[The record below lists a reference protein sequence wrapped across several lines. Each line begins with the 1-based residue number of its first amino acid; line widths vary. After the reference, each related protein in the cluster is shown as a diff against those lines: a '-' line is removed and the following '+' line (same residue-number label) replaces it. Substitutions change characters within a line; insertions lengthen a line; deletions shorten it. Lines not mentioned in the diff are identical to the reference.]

1 MKPLPLISVIIP
13 CFKNE
18 ANIPVTGKKLIEN
31 EALLEGRARFEYI
44 LIDDGSPDQTWNSIL
59 AFQELYP
66 AQVKAIRFTRNFGS
80 TNATYAGMEI
90 AEGDCTII
98 ISADLQDPI
107 ELFPKMFEYWQK
119 GIPLVVANR
128 SQREEPF
135 IQRWISGLSH
145 YLIRKFALNKL
156 PQGGFDFVLFDRKVR
171 DHIVQ
176 IQDKNSFLPYLL
188 IWLGYDF
195 VSIPYVRKKREIGRS
210 SYTLGK
216 KIKSLVDSF
225 VAFSFF
231 PVRLISILGLS
242 LGIIALLYA
251 IVVLIGKSLGLI
263 PIDGWTSMMVILLL
277 VSSFQMIGIGILGE
291 YIWRTLDASRSR
303 PNFIVSEKKMNH
315 PSDKTQPDA

>member
-1 MKPLPLISVIIP
+1 MNSLPLISVIIP
-13 CFKNE
+13 CFRNE
-18 ANIPVTGKKLIEN
+18 ANIPVTGARLIEN
-31 EALLEGRARFEYI
+31 EKLLEGRAQFEYI
-44 LIDDGSPDQTWNSIL
+44 LIDDGSPDQTWEAL
-59 AFQELYP
+59 KTFQAQYP
-66 AQVKAIRFTRNFGS
+66 EKVKIIRFTRNFGS

-90 AEGDCTII
+90 AQGDCSII

-107 ELFPKMFEYWQK
+107 ELFPKMFDYWQK
-119 GIPLVVANR
+119 GLPLVVANR
-128 SQREEPF
+128 SNREEPWLQKF
-135 IQRWISGLSH
+135 ISGISH
-145 YLIRKFALNKL
+145 SLIRRFALSKL
-156 PQGGFDFVLFDRKVR
+156 PHGGFDFVLFDRKVR
-171 DHIVQ
+171 EHIVQ

-195 VSIPYVRKKREIGRS
+195 VSIPYVRKKREIGKS

-231 PVRLISILGLS
+231 PVRLISILGLT
-242 LGIIALLYA
+242 LGAIALLYA
-251 IVVLIGKSLGLI
+251 LVVLVGKYMGWI

-303 PNFIVSEKKMNH
+303 PNYIIAETIQSPKRSENH
-315 PSDKTQPDA
+315 S

>member
-1 MKPLPLISVIIP
+1 MNQLPLISVIIP
-13 CFKNE
+13 CFRNE
-18 ANIPVTGKKLIEN
+18 ANIPVTGMRLIEN

-44 LIDDGSPDQTWNSIL
+44 LIDDGSPDKTWESIC
-59 AFQELYP
+59 AFQALHP
-66 AQVKAIRFTRNFGS
+66 TQVKAIRFTRNFGS

-107 ELFPKMFEYWQK
+107 ELFPKMFDYWQK
-119 GIPLVVANR
+119 GIPLVIANR
-128 SQREEPF
+128 GQREEPLL
-135 IQRWISGLSH
+135 QRWISGLSH
-145 YLIRKFALNKL
+145 LLIRKFALNKL
-156 PQGGFDFVLFDRKVR
+156 PEGGFDFVLFDRKVR
-171 DHIVQ
+171 EHITQ

-231 PVRLISILGLS
+231 PVRMISILGLS
-242 LGIIALLYA
+242 LGLIALLYA
-251 IVVLIGKSLGLI
+251 LVVIVGKSLGLI

-303 PNFIVSEKKMNH
+303 PNYIIAEKHLNKSTVDSSH
-315 PSDKTQPDA
+315 PA